1 MSEQCGKGD
10 FQSPVS
16 GAHRWPC
23 GRSESAPTGDH
34 LPHDRNC
41 AFGLS
46 YRAKDLCP
54 NSTAMPGWWGNLVCD
69 GDGPVFIDG
78 VAIEKNARIQI
89 THEWICARE
98 APGPVGSDDDVVIA
112 VCGHVRLTGD
122 DVHVLKDFLKCCDN
136 TLHHMRTVALECADN
151 IGEKHTVFNQTAVIQ
166 LRSFECGQ
174 ALFEM

>member
-1 MSEQCGKGD
+1 
-10 FQSPVS
+10 
-16 GAHRWPC
+16 
-23 GRSESAPTGDH
+23 
-34 LPHDRNC
+34 
-41 AFGLS
+41 
-46 YRAKDLCP
+46 
-54 NSTAMPGWWGNLVCD
+54 MPGWWGNLVCD